1 MSMVHDNIIKS
12 YCVDFEAES
21 LVMKTEFYNHTD
33 KNIEN
38 THIVFT
44 GYMTHIF
51 DNETKNSIIFDIE
64 EYPLHLF
71 LERESELLKDKKNY
85 GWPIV
90 YKTKNELVEF
100 LQTHNYKI
108 FEVASSYGLCG
119 WVLAKE
125 MDIVVQKQPFA
136 PTE

>member
-1 MSMVHDNIIKS
+1 MSMVHDNLITS
-12 YCVDFEAES
+12 YCVDFEAET
-21 LVMKTEFYNHTD
+21 LVMKTFYHDHFD

-38 THIVFT
+38 TDIIFT
-44 GYMTHIF
+44 GYLTHMF
-51 DNETKNSIIFDIE
+51 GNETKGSIIFDIE

-71 LERESELLKDKKNY
+71 LERESELLKDNKNY
-85 GWPIV
+85 GWPIS
-90 YKTKNELVEF
+90 YKTESELVEF

-125 MDIVVQKQPFA
+125 MDIVVQKQPFT
-136 PTE
+136 PTK